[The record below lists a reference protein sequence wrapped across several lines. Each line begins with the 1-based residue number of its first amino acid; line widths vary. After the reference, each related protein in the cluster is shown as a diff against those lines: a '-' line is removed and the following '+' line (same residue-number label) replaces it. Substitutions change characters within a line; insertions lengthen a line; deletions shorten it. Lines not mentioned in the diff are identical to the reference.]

1 MGVTGGASTAIRA
14 ASLTRISS
22 RWRKQIVLDRGG
34 DDGGECVKEQVSHQP
49 QGPPP
54 VTGNGRPLAPL
65 VMPGVHRRP
74 PGHHLKGTN
83 SLGHRPRPQR

>member
-65 VMPGVHRRP
+65 GNARSPSP
-74 PGHHLKGTN
+74 PTRASPEGD
-83 SLGHRPRPQR
+83 